1 MTGFSEEALTVDPAG
16 SAEALKTTCELLEVL
31 RVKGSTILADISEIH
46 YEKGVGF
53 TMYTASGGLPV
64 KVGAGDFDAKV
75 ERLSRIYHEL
85 MVQKPPLQFID
96 LDYNDKIVVRKS

>member
-1 MTGFSEEALTVDPAG
+1 
-16 SAEALKTTCELLEVL
+16 
-31 RVKGSTILADISEIH
+31 
-46 YEKGVGF
+46 
-53 TMYTASGGLPV
+53 MYTASGGLPV